1 MLISVIRK
9 QSVTEINL
17 FFFVTNARLSTLIDV
32 AGKARK
38 GNEMTY
44 ETFMKKVDN
53 IIAESLGGMTSG
65 DLSDTVF
72 TRDMFDEGCTPQE
85 VAEEI
90 MMGDDLARSF
100 LEEFGGVDY

>member
-1 MLISVIRK
+1 
-9 QSVTEINL
+9 
-17 FFFVTNARLSTLIDV
+17 
-32 AGKARK
+32 
-38 GNEMTY
+38 MTY

-53 IIAESLGGMTSG
+53 IIAETLGGMTSS

-72 TRDMFDEGCTPQE
+72 TRDMFNDDYTPQE